1 MFQPN
6 FTYTH
11 EIVRDLMNIER
22 CKTSLE
28 YLHLPTRV
36 RQELAFHA
44 KMKSTHFST
53 SIEGNLLSYD
63 QVERVICEK
72 GRNTKINAEQEVLN
86 YWNALTFLEQASEEK
101 LPVTLDFIRRL
112 HGIIVQKGKTP
123 KRSAFRQ
130 AMPPGVLF
138 AVFDSQTR
146 TPEYI
151 PPEWTE
157 IEPLMKD
164 LTDWYRNEDQLP
176 PPVKAAI
183 FFYQFVTIHP
193 FEDGN
198 GRTARALATYIL
210 MIHGYNFRGF
220 NSMEEYYAMDL
231 KGYYENIQ
239 MGLPVL
245 YYKGRNE
252 PPHLEIWVGFFL
264 RIMALC
270 AEKIYG
276 MAKDATGRKPQ
287 NPLVGSLTPKDRKM
301 LRFVLENHLELIR
314 TKDLADLFHVTPRA
328 VSDWCKDWCARK
340 ILVPNRKIAR
350 VSSYSLA
357 ETFRDLDLSE
367 LGFRE

>member
-1 MFQPN
+1 
-6 FTYTH
+6 
-11 EIVRDLMNIER
+11 MNIER
-22 CKTSLE
+22 YRTSLE
-28 YLHLPTRV
+28 YLQLPTRV
-36 RQELAFHA
+36 RQELAFNA

-86 YWNALTFLEQASEEK
+86 YWNALSFLEQACEEK
-101 LPVTLDFIRRL
+101 IPVTVDFVRRL
-112 HGIIVQKGKTP
+112 HGIIIQKGRTP
-123 KRSAFRQ
+123 KLSSFRQ

-157 IEPLMKD
+157 IETLMKD
-164 LTDWYRNEDQLP
+164 LTDWYREETELP

-183 FFYQFVTIHP
+183 FFYQLVTIHP

-198 GRTARALATYIL
+198 GRTSRALATYIL
-210 MIHGYNFRGF
+210 MLHGYNFREF

-239 MGLPVL
+239 MGLPAI
-245 YYKGRNE
+245 YYEGRNN
-252 PPHLEIWVGFFL
+252 PPHLEIWIGFFL

-270 AEKIYG
+270 AEKIYC
-276 MAKDATGRKPQ
+276 MAKDATQRKPQ
-287 NPLVGSLTPKDRKM
+287 NPLVSSLTPKDRKM
-301 LRFVLENHLELIR
+301 LRFVLENHLEQIR
-314 TKDLADLFHVTPRA
+314 TKDLAELFHVTQRA
-328 VSDWCKDWCARK
+328 VSKWCEDWCSRK
-340 ILVPNRKIAR
+340 ILIPNRKNVR

-357 ETFRDLDLSE
+357 EPFRNLDLSE
-367 LGFRE
+367 FGFVEH